1 MSSVAEVIFEVTS
14 VFISV
19 LESENSSLHLRQLKF
34 AFKLLAIAEV
44 EDTSA
49 LEVIVDKLALVVVPS
64 GRARQLSERTPV
76 EVHEWHRAVI
86 EGVKAVVDRS
96 EFNRASLAALQ
107 SIEVHR

>member
-1 MSSVAEVIFEVTS
+1 MSFAFDEVPAVGVPVRVLQQGIAVKEVIFEVTS

-49 LEVIVDKLALVVVPS
+49 LEEIVDKLALVAVPCS
-64 GRARQLSERTPV
+64 FVDKLALAVLAIQIELPLVSCAFEL
-76 EVHEWHRAVI
+76 VH
-86 EGVKAVVDRS
+86 
-96 EFNRASLAALQ
+96 
-107 SIEVHR
+107 